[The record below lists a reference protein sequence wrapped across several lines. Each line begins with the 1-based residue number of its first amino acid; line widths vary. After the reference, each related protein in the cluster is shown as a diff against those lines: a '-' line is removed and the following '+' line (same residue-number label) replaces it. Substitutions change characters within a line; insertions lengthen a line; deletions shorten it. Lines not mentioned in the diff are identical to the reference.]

1 MSSPLD
7 ANDAQDEWLVRCVT
21 RVTAREGQ
29 RDDETMDMLEITWT
43 KSGWKFRTRRFFAQ
57 EEDFF
62 LRTRTC
68 MSKLRMLDAL
78 EFIRFWGFLD

>member
-29 RDDETMDMLEITWT
+29 RDDETMDMVEITWT
-43 KSGWKFRTRRFFAQ
+43 KSRWKFRTRRFFAQ

-62 LRTRTC
+62 LERERAC
-68 MSKLRMLDAL
+68 RSY
-78 EFIRFWGFLD
+78 EC